1 MLGAFPT
8 HLRAE
13 SREKQKESID
23 GGRFSE
29 LLRLAAMAAKWQEP
43 ARDALDKLVLGCD
56 TNPNGVDLKSMECIE
71 QLDYLPF
78 DPVIKRTEGTV
89 KEML

>member
-1 MLGAFPT
+1 
-8 HLRAE
+8 
-13 SREKQKESID
+13 
-23 GGRFSE
+23 
-29 LLRLAAMAAKWQEP
+29 MAAKWQEP